1 MECTDVCKCRGLFEN
16 IVYVSAKSDS
26 EVEQDIGNDNAC

>member
-26 EVEQDIGNDNAC
+26 EVEQDRGNDNAC